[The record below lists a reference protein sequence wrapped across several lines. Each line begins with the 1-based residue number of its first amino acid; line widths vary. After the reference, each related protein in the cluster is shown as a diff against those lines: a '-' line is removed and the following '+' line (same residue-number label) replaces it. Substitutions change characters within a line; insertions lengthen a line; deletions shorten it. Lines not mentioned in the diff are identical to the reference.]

1 MINFEQN
8 RYELGL
14 NCTVLIEDF
23 HYFSNLDSYIE
34 LIENFLN
41 YKIDVERFKT
51 NFYEMRRLDCQK
63 KYRWETMLY
72 IIDNLKLKQF
82 QGLSSIISKLFTDL
96 DVFEPNPLLREN
108 YEIGEEELRNC
119 VKKTLLEI
127 KDRYP

>member
-8 RYELGL
+8 RCELGL

-63 KYRWETMLY
+63 EYRWETMLY
-72 IIDNLKLKQF
+72 IIDNLKLK
-82 QGLSSIISKLFTDL
+82 
-96 DVFEPNPLLREN
+96 
-108 YEIGEEELRNC
+108 
-119 VKKTLLEI
+119 
-127 KDRYP
+127 